1 MGSLGWRRNTGGSN
15 RSFPLDPERQPVR
28 FFPFSVANDGS
39 GFAKLARPSV
49 MTAQIPKGKASMISS
64 RHNREVCSRTPPAL
78 MLLLLFFFLAS
89 CCGLRQPVFK
99 APVSADPLPW
109 TEPQFVNNPENFQ
122 FAVVSDRTG
131 KHREGVF
138 LDAVRKINL
147 LQPEFVI
154 CVGDLVEGYSN
165 DKKEVARQFDAMDER
180 LERFEMRFFRVA
192 GNHDISNELMADLYR
207 ERYGRPYYHFV
218 YGGVLFLAVCTEDPN
233 RASISE
239 EQIAYFR
246 HVLEKNRDVRWTLV
260 FMHQP
265 LFLARKGDPPHPDW
279 SRFSRLLE
287 DRPHTLFAG
296 HWHRYG
302 RYEKN
307 GYTYLHLATTGGV
320 SHLRGIAH
328 GEFDH
333 FLWVTMT
340 SEGPRIANVLLE
352 GILDDNLQ

>member
-207 ERYGRPYYHFV
+207 ERYGRPIIILCM
-218 YGGVLFLAVCTEDPN
+218 GGSFSSP
-233 RASISE
+233 S
-239 EQIAYFR
+239 
-246 HVLEKNRDVRWTLV
+246 
-260 FMHQP
+260 
-265 LFLARKGDPPHPDW
+265 ARKTRTVPASARSRSPISGMFWKRTETSAGPW
-279 SRFSRLLE
+279 SLCTSLFFWPGREIPRIRTGRDSADCLRTA
-287 DRPHTLFAG
+287 PHTLFAG

-302 RYEKN
+302 RYEKM
-307 GYTYLHLATTGGV
+307 GTPIFTW
-320 SHLRGIAH
+320 RRP
-328 GEFDH
+328 GE
-333 FLWVTMT
+333 
-340 SEGPRIANVLLE
+340 
-352 GILDDNLQ
+352 